1 MTRLG
6 KFNEYALLR
15 LSLHKPSSYGLTGI
29 RSGFVASLRVPPA
42 FTQDESFTCVTL
54 YCKSVDSIFGGSRY
68 QQYLENQ
75 QKECARLQANVREL
89 KARQQDR
96 AERRFERETVY
107 QALMNPHY
115 VETNR
120 TANTRSFSFARAA
133 RAVVIPP

>member
-15 LSLHKPSSYGLTGI
+15 LGLHKPSSSGLTGI
-29 RSGFVASLRVPPA
+29 RSGLVASLRVPPA
-42 FTQDESFTCVTL
+42 FTQDESFTRASRSTA
-54 YCKSVDSIFGGSRY
+54 SQSNRIFGGSPY
-68 QQYLENQ
+68 QQYQNR
-75 QKECARLQANVREL
+75 QKEYARLQANVREL

-115 VETNR
+115 VATNR